1 MTGLTTIF
9 YLDYIDNK
17 TYYGIA
23 RNSSPPL
30 DLKIGDAEIMYTSIL
45 RRFRWPLIAVI
56 AILVIGTIGY
66 RLIAGPQYSFLDTF
80 YMTLITISTI
90 GFGEV
95 IDISAPVGRAFT
107 IFIAIAGVG
116 VMFYIITNATALIV
130 EGELTKSLRRRRME
144 KKAKTFK
151 NHYIICGM
159 GEVGSHIAN
168 ELSAT
173 KRPYVMIETNKDIIE
188 NTLERF
194 KDGIFIEGDATDND
208 VLFKAGIKQAK
219 GIFVTLHDDN
229 HSLVVSFTAKQLNP
243 SLRVVTQCNE
253 LKNSEKMKKAGADAV
268 ISTSLIGGLRMA
280 SEMVRPTVV
289 SFLDT
294 MLRDKEKNLRVEEV
308 SVPESLAGRT
318 ISSLGFERYPGI
330 LLLAVRAKEG
340 WIYNPPANCVI
351 SPDSALVFIGNPEE
365 RRKLEKELGVN
376 PDH

>member
-1 MTGLTTIF
+1 M
-9 YLDYIDNK
+9 
-17 TYYGIA
+17 
-23 RNSSPPL
+23 
-30 DLKIGDAEIMYTSIL
+30 
-45 RRFRWPLIAVI
+45 WPLIAVI

-95 IDISAPVGRAFT
+95 IDISANPVGRAFT

-144 KKAKTFK
+144 KKARSFK

-159 GEVGSHIAN
+159 GEVGSHIAS

-173 KRPYVMIETNKDIIE
+173 KRPYIMIETNKEIIE
-188 NTLERF
+188 HTLERF

-208 VLFKAGIKQAK
+208 VLLKAGIKQAK
-219 GIFVTLHDDN
+219 GIFVTIRDDN
-229 HSLVVSFTAKQLNP
+229 QSLVVSFTAKQLNP
-243 SLRVVTQCNE
+243 DLRVVTQCNE
-253 LKNSEKMKKAGADAV
+253 IKNNEKLKKAGADAV
-268 ISTSLIGGLRMA
+268 ISASLIGGLRMA
-280 SEMVRPTVV
+280 SEMLRPTVV

-294 MLRDKEKNLRVEEV
+294 MLRDKEKNLRIEEV
-308 SVPESLAGRT
+308 PVPKPLVGKT
-318 ISSLGFERYPGI
+318 ISSLELDRYPGI
-330 LLLAVRAKEG
+330 LLLAIRAKED
-340 WIYNPPANCVI
+340 WLYNPPASCVI
-351 SPDSALVFIGNPEE
+351 SPESALVFIGGPED

-376 PDH
+376 